1 MGGVGPDDPEMVYW
15 GLCGWSFKFFLGF
28 ETRKREEER
37 WRLGKERVVLLRN
50 VVFLASEF
58 FCFWALN
65 TTAFVCAC
73 DLWF

>member
-1 MGGVGPDDPEMVYW
+1 MTRKWFIGDCAVGA
-15 GLCGWSFKFFLGF
+15 LSFLGF
-28 ETRKREEER
+28 ERRKREEER
-37 WRLGKERVVLLRN
+37 WRLGKERVVALRN

-73 DLWF
+73 DIWF